1 MSSFYKAE
9 SISNGKLMCCCQIEM
24 THAGKSIK
32 KYLSKYFGTREYK
45 SLSRQVFKTSVV
57 IL

>member
-32 KYLSKYFGTREYK
+32 KYLSNYFGTREYK
-45 SLSRQVFKTSVV
+45 SPLRQVL
-57 IL
+57 I